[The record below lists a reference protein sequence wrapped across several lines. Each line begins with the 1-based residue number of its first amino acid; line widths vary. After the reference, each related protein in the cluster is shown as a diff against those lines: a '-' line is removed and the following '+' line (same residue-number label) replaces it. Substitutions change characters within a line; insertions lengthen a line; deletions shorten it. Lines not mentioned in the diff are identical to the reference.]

1 VDFPE
6 CPVLPRQRA
15 LFSLDSPHPRPSRG
29 PSRSSADTPYIKS
42 QNALRLLSLA
52 ALVFCG
58 CSSSSRPSDAQSTS
72 HPSQPRGFISGTLT
86 DPSINGMAAQSMIIP
101 AGWKVQG
108 IVLTSPCMT
117 LPSAVYRAYAPGGL
131 TEMRLTPALA
141 WKWSSL
147 SIPKDKG
154 CLPYSG
160 PLSAA
165 DFLNKYVETIPG
177 GVHVVGPMPVD
188 AAYRKTAE
196 DLAARLNQQAQQ
208 FAQQA
213 GSRGPG
219 TARFTADVA
228 ALHVQTRNGSFVIDQ
243 RLTTAVQCQIR
254 DPGQFMAG
262 GNCSAQIAILRAPQG
277 KLDALVSLVDGNNLP
292 GIQMTPEWKE
302 AETKIIYDR
311 GQAGLR
317 AIQRQANIAMQRQQA
332 MFNSF
337 METSRVNHEAFMNQQ
352 EQRFQSSQNAA
363 FASMNAQSTAASD
376 FIDYALDQQTVVG
389 QGGLAK
395 VSNSYDHTWSSTV
408 GNQTQWYQTDNP
420 NADPNGVLAG
430 NWTPDTKVHGNGQSY

>member
-1 VDFPE
+1 M
-6 CPVLPRQRA
+6 
-15 LFSLDSPHPRPSRG
+15 
-29 PSRSSADTPYIKS
+29 TS

-52 ALVFCG
+52 ALVFSG
-58 CSSSSRPSDAQSTS
+58 CSSSSRPSDAQSAAP
-72 HPSQPRGFISGTLT
+72 PSQPHGFISGTIT
-86 DPSINGMAAQSMIIP
+86 DPSMSGMAAQTMTIP
-101 AGWKVQG
+101 AGWKMQG
-108 IVLTSPCMT
+108 IVLTSPCT
-117 LPSAVYRAYAPGGL
+117 TIPSVVYRAYAPDGL
-131 TEMRLTPALA
+131 TEMRLTPTLA
-141 WKWSSL
+141 WKWSSI

-160 PLSAA
+160 PISAA
-165 DFLNKYVETIPG
+165 DFLNEYVETISG

-188 AAYRKTAE
+188 AAYRKHAE
-196 DLAARLNQQAQQ
+196 DLAASLNQD
-208 FAQQA
+208 AQQA
-213 GSRGPG
+213 GSQGPG
-219 TARFTADVA
+219 AAHFTADVA
-228 ALHVQTRNGSFVIDQ
+228 ALHIQTRNGSFVIDQ
-243 RLTTAVQCQIR
+243 RLTTAVECTIR

-277 KLDALVSLVDGNNLP
+277 KLDALVQLVDDNNLP
-292 GIQMTPEWKE
+292 SVQMTPEWKQ
-302 AETKIIYDR
+302 AETKIISDR

-317 AIQRQANIAMQRQQA
+317 AIQLQANIAMQRQQA

-337 METSRVNHEAFMNQQ
+337 MATSQQNHQAFMNQQ
-352 EQRFQSSQNAA
+352 ESQFQSSQNAA

-395 VSNSYDHTWSSTV
+395 VSNSYAQTWSSTV

-420 NADPNGVLAG
+420 NANPNGVLAG

>member
-1 VDFPE
+1 MK
-6 CPVLPRQRA
+6 
-15 LFSLDSPHPRPSRG
+15 SR
-29 PSRSSADTPYIKS
+29 
-42 QNALRLLSLA
+42 NALRLLSLA
-52 ALVFCG
+52 VVVFCG
-58 CSSSSRPSDAQSTS
+58 CSSSSRPSDAQSAS
-72 HPSQPRGFISGTLT
+72 HLSQPHGFISGTLT
-86 DPSINGMAAQSMIIP
+86 DPALNGMAAQTMTIP

-108 IVLTSPCMT
+108 IVLTSPCMQI
-117 LPSAVYRAYAPGGL
+117 PSAVYRAYAPDGL

-141 WKWSSL
+141 WKWSSI

-165 DFLNKYVETIPG
+165 GFLNKYVETIPG

-188 AAYRKTAE
+188 AAYRKRAE
-196 DLAARLNQQAQQ
+196 DLAASLNQD
-208 FAQQA
+208 AQQA

-219 TARFTADVA
+219 AAHFTADVA
-228 ALHVQTRNGSFVIDQ
+228 ALHIQTRNGSFVIDQ
-243 RLTTAVQCQIR
+243 RLTTAVGCTIR

-262 GNCSAQIAILRAPQG
+262 GTCSAQIAILRAPQG

-292 GIQMTPEWKE
+292 SIHMTPEWQQ
-302 AETKIIYDR
+302 AESKIIYDR

-317 AIQRQANIAMQRQQA
+317 AIQLQANIAMQRQKA
-332 MFNSF
+332 MYDSF

-352 EQRFQSSQNAA
+352 EQRFESSQNNAI
-363 FASMNAQSTAASD
+363 ASMNARSTAASD

-395 VSNSYDHTWSSTV
+395 VSNSYDHTWSTTV
-408 GNQTQWYQTDNP
+408 GNQTQWYQTDDP
-420 NADPNGVLAG
+420 NANPNGVLSG